1 MSRNAPFVVAI
12 DQGTTSSRAMIFDAQ
27 GCVVSSAQRE
37 FEQIFPR
44 SGWVEHRPRDILTSV
59 QVTLTEAMHKA
70 GIEASAVAGIG
81 ITNQRETTVV
91 WDRASGEPVYNA
103 LVWQSRHSTEL
114 CEAMRNDAVDELV
127 QQRTG
132 LLLDAYFSATKLK
145 WLFDHVDGVRERA
158 QRGELLFGTVDS
170 WLVWN
175 LTGGRV
181 HVTDVTNASRT
192 LLYDIHRRCWDDD
205 LLALFGVPASMLPQ
219 VRGCSE
225 IYGHIEPK
233 YFFGRDVPICG
244 IAGDQQAAL
253 FGQACFEPGMAKNTY
268 GTGCFM
274 LMNTGANAVPSRHG
288 LLTTLAWKL
297 GDEVEYALEGSIF
310 VAGSVVQW
318 LRDGLRMLERAEQS
332 QAWAES
338 VDSTE
343 GVYLVPAF
351 AGLGAP
357 YWRSDVRGAIF
368 GLSRGTSREHLIRA
382 ALESM
387 AYQTR
392 DVLAAMEADAGIALK
407 ELRADGGAIGND
419 FLAQFQSDM
428 LGVPLLR
435 PRITETTALGA
446 AYLAGLAVG
455 VWDNREQIA
464 QLWQQDRRFDP
475 AMEASRR
482 ERLYRGWQAAVQAT
496 MGFPAT

>member
-1 MSRNAPFVVAI
+1 M
-12 DQGTTSSRAMIFDAQ
+12 
-27 GCVVSSAQRE
+27 
-37 FEQIFPR
+37 R
-44 SGWVEHRPRDILTSV
+44 S
-59 QVTLTEAMHKA
+59 EA
-70 GIEASAVAGIG
+70 V
-81 ITNQRETTVV
+81 
-91 WDRASGEPVYNA
+91 DA
-103 LVWQSRHSTEL
+103 LVRE
-114 CEAMRNDAVDELV
+114 
-127 QQRTG
+127 RTG

-145 WLFDHVDGVRERA
+145 WLFEHVAGVRERA

-205 LLALFGVPASMLPQ
+205 LLALFGVPPSMLPQ

-225 IYGHIEPK
+225 VYGRIQPK

-253 FGQACFEPGMAKNTY
+253 FGQACFQPGMAKNTY

-274 LMNTGANAVPSRHG
+274 LMNTGASAVPSRHG
-288 LLTTLAWKL
+288 LLTTPAWEL
-297 GDEVEYALEGSIF
+297 GGEMEYALEGSIF

-318 LRDGLRMLERAEQS
+318 LRDGLRLLDRADQS
-332 QAWAES
+332 QACAES
-338 VDSTE
+338 VASTE

-368 GLSRGTSREHLIRA
+368 GLSRGTRREHLVRA

-392 DVLAAMEADAGIALK
+392 DVLAAMEADAGIALT
-407 ELRADGGAIGND
+407 ELRGDGGAIGND

-435 PRITETTALGA
+435 PRSTETTAMGA

-455 VWDNREQIA
+455 VWDSREQIA
-464 QLWQQDRRFDP
+464 RLWQEERRFEP